1 MPRLDDLPADQRAV
15 LQLVLRQGR
24 SYADI
29 AATLRLGEDAVRRR
43 AHAGLDALAPAAG
56 AAGAARARAADWLL
70 GQQDAGEAAATE
82 AALADDPA
90 TRAWARAVA
99 AELEPVA
106 ARPLPTPPEGP
117 AAAEPHDDEPHDP
130 EPYEAEPYEA
140 DPHDA
145 EPYDA
150 EPYDAEP
157 AAAAPGPGPARSR
170 PRASRRGGALL
181 LAAVVLVAV
190 VALVLVLRG
199 GDDDGAQRA
208 ASTSTEAA
216 QAGDSGRIV
225 AQVNLRPPE
234 GAPRPRALGVVQVL
248 DAGGRQAINAIV
260 QGLRRPRTNTSGYGM
275 WLIADD
281 GRRRWLGY
289 FNTADEQGRLVA
301 VGQLDRGIDVL
312 RFDRMLVTR
321 ETSTRPRQ
329 PGTAYLQGAIAR
341 ASAQQQGAGG

>member
-43 AHAGLDALAPAAG
+43 AHAGLDALAPQAG
-56 AAGAARARAADWLL
+56 ADGDARARAADWLL
-70 GQQDAGEAAATE
+70 GQQDAGEAAATRE
-82 AALADDPA
+82 ALAGDAA

-106 ARPLPTPPEGP
+106 GHPLPTPPEDAAEAELP
-117 AAAEPHDDEPHDP
+117 AAAEP
-130 EPYEAEPYEA
+130 A
-140 DPHDA
+140 
-145 EPYDA
+145 
-150 EPYDAEP
+150 DAEP
-157 AAAAPGPGPARSR
+157 ADAEPADAEPADDDPAADEPADDEPAAAGSRPDRSR
-170 PRASRRGGALL
+170 PHASRRGGALL
-181 LAAVVLVAV
+181 LAAVALVAV
-190 VALVLVLRG
+190 VALVLVLRS

-208 ASTSTEAA
+208 ASASSQAA
-216 QAGDSGRIV
+216 GSGDGGRVV

-234 GAPRPRALGVVQVL
+234 GAPRPRALGVVQVVA
-248 DAGGRQAINAIV
+248 AGGRQAINAVV
-260 QGLRRPRTNTSGYGM
+260 QGLRRPRTNRSGYGM
-275 WLIADD
+275 WLVADD

-312 RFDRMLVTR
+312 RFDRMTVTR
-321 ETSTRPRQ
+321 ETSTRPGR
-329 PGTAYLQGAIAR
+329 PGTAYLQGTIAR
-341 ASAQQQGAGG
+341 APAATP